1 MTPRAP
7 PPIHPDQIDHVT
19 NRQQQ
24 QQQQWSNCANIPQLT
39 QLSTLKDG
47 QLARCLAHH
56 KFLFHLPSDWYIDP
70 DSGEHMA
77 ATIIAG

>member
-1 MTPRAP
+1 MTPQAP
-7 PPIHPDQIDHVT
+7 PPIHPDQIERVT

-24 QQQQWSNCANIPQLT
+24 QQQLWTNGANIPPST

-56 KFLFHLPSDWYIDP
+56 KFVFHLPSD
-70 DSGEHMA
+70 
-77 ATIIAG
+77 

>member
-1 MTPRAP
+1 MTLRAP
-7 PPIHPDQIDHVT
+7 QPIHPDQIDRAT

-24 QQQQWSNCANIPQLT
+24 QQQRWSNDANIPPLT

-56 KFLFHLPSDWYIDP
+56 KFVFHLPSD
-70 DSGEHMA
+70 
-77 ATIIAG
+77 